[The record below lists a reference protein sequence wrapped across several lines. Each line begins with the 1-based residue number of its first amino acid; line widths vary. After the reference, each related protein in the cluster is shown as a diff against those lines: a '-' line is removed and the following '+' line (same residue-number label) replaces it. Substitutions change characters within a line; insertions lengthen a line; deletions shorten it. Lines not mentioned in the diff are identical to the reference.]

1 MKDFN
6 KQELE
11 FIKKRAK
18 ISLLGIALALISV
31 GTLFLIFKK

>member
-11 FIKKRAK
+11 KLNIFHKEKMIIIKKAK
-18 ISLLGIALALISV
+18 
-31 GTLFLIFKK
+31 KN